1 MSQEIKEAE
10 DKFHEDHREEIEAAR
25 NQQQNKDEQE
35 NEEPSEK
42 QPVLVIP
49 VFNVQEFQ
57 VKWLLENPIIDIPED
72 IVEDIDNDCTF

>member
-35 NEEPSEK
+35 NEEPSENK
-42 QPVLVIP
+42 TPGRRLKVHSVRS
-49 VFNVQEFQ
+49 
-57 VKWLLENPIIDIPED
+57 LL
-72 IVEDIDNDCTF
+72 TS